1 MAEGGMLDSFAQA
14 VLLGVRDMEANV
26 GRKKTIKR
34 GLSKFIVGQCALAM
48 TIGTAIPS
56 FATSFVEYSPFLP
69 QQAVLREP
77 EIQKLGTYDLALVID
92 KSASM
97 TYRLNQRNAP
107 QKSAEIEDGLDRPLP
122 VAADPGDSITRWDWC
137 KNQARNLAEQIKKVL
152 PSGLKL
158 SMFSNNY
165 DSYANVDG
173 EKVEALFNEVE
184 PSGGTHVSR
193 VLSHHLDEYF
203 AHRDAGGDKIKP
215 LLLAMITDGAPEDG
229 MKTKEAIIRATKNM
243 KRSDEILIAILQVG
257 NDRRAPKFLADL
269 DEGLVNQN
277 AKYDIVEVKSFA
289 EIKKQGLARVLANL
303 VTRDHVASLP
313 QHHI

>member
-1 MAEGGMLDSFAQA
+1 
-14 VLLGVRDMEANV
+14 MEVKV
-26 GRKKTIKR
+26 GRKTNR
-34 GLSKFIVGQCALAM
+34 RRLSKFFVGQSALALM
-48 TIGTAIPS
+48 IGTAIPS

-69 QQAVLREP
+69 QAAALREP

-107 QKSAEIEDGLDRPLP
+107 QKQPAVDALDRPITL
-122 VAADPGDSITRWDWC
+122 AADPGDSITRWDWC
-137 KNQARNLAEQIKKVL
+137 KNQARNLADQIKKVL
-152 PSGLKL
+152 PAGLKI

-165 DSYANVDG
+165 DSYADVDG
-173 EKVEALFNEVE
+173 EKVETLFNEVE
-184 PSGGTHVSR
+184 PSGGTNVSR
-193 VLSHHLDEYF
+193 VLTHHLNEYF
-203 AHRDAGGDKIKP
+203 AHRDADGANAKP

-243 KRSDEILIAILQVG
+243 KRSDEILIVILQVG

-269 DEGLVNQN
+269 DEGLVNQS

-289 EIKKQGLARVLANL
+289 EIKKQGLARTLANL
-303 VTRDHVASLP
+303 VTRDHVALLP

>member
-1 MAEGGMLDSFAQA
+1 MN
-14 VLLGVRDMEANV
+14 ANV
-26 GRKKTIKR
+26 GRKTNKK
-34 GLSKFIVGQCALAM
+34 GLTKFFVGQCALAL
-48 TIGTAIPS
+48 TIGTAMPS
-56 FATSFVEYSPFLP
+56 FATSFVEFSPFLP
-69 QQAVLREP
+69 QEVALREP
-77 EIQKLGTYDLALVID
+77 EIQRLGTYDLALVID

-107 QKSAEIEDGLDRPLP
+107 QKLPAIDGLDRPMP

-152 PSGLKL
+152 PSGLKI

-165 DSYANVDG
+165 DSYSNVDG

-184 PSGGTHVSR
+184 PSGGTNVSR

-203 AHRDAGGDKIKP
+203 AHRDAGEKTKP

-269 DEGLVNQN
+269 DDELVNQN

-313 QHHI
+313 QHQI

>member
-1 MAEGGMLDSFAQA
+1 
-14 VLLGVRDMEANV
+14 MEAKV
-26 GRKKTIKR
+26 GRKTNRR
-34 GLSKFIVGQCALAM
+34 GLTKFFVGQCALALM
-48 TIGTAIPS
+48 IGTAIPS
-56 FATSFVEYSPFLP
+56 FATSFVEYSPFMP
-69 QQAVLREP
+69 QPVALAEP

-107 QKSAEIEDGLDRPLP
+107 QKLPVVDGLDRPMP
-122 VAADPGDSITRWDWC
+122 VAADPGDSITRWAWC
-137 KNQARNLAEQIKKVL
+137 KNQARNLADQIKKVL
-152 PSGLKL
+152 PSGLKI

-165 DSYANVDG
+165 DAYANVDG

-184 PSGGTHVSR
+184 PSGGTNLSR
-193 VLSHHLDEYF
+193 VLSHHLNEYF
-203 AHRDAGGDKIKP
+203 AHRDANDANAKP

-269 DEGLVNQN
+269 DEGLVNQS

-289 EIKKQGLARVLANL
+289 EIKKQGLARTLANL
-303 VTRDHVASLP
+303 VTRDHVAMVS